1 MLGNISVPL
10 VGIVDTAV
18 VGHLDDP
25 RYLATVAFGAATVS
39 LVLFLF
45 GFLRMGTAGLVA
57 QASGAADTPTLGLVT
72 LRALAIAIALG
83 AFVAV
88 LSPVI
93 IELAIGFSGK
103 ASTLGDLTRDY
114 LYPRLWFSAATLA
127 NFVVLG
133 VLIALDR
140 AGLALCVQ
148 LLLNGIN
155 IGLDVLFV
163 NGFGWHVA
171 GVAWASVVSETVACG
186 VGLWVLSRE
195 LKRRGAVPDRRA
207 LVTSPGWQRLFAVNR
222 DIFIRSACLVV
233 SFYSLPLIGARMGE
247 VVLAANGVLL
257 NFFLLASYALDGF
270 AHAAEVQAGTAYGA
284 RDRKLL
290 RQRVRLGTRWAFAT
304 ALAITAC
311 YALGGHHLIA
321 LMTDIESVRVSASTY
336 LFWMVLAPLTGALA
350 FQMDGVYFGTTHT
363 VTLRN
368 AMLQSCALYAVL
380 LLICVPIWQN
390 HGLWFAF
397 SAFMLSRGLILL
409 WRYPSIERTIPTQ
422 RVH

>member
-1 MLGNISVPL
+1 
-10 VGIVDTAV
+10 
-18 VGHLDDP
+18 
-25 RYLATVAFGAATVS
+25 
-39 LVLFLF
+39 
-45 GFLRMGTAGLVA
+45 
-57 QASGAADTPTLGLVT
+57 
-72 LRALAIAIALG
+72 
-83 AFVAV
+83 
-88 LSPVI
+88 
-93 IELAIGFSGK
+93 
-103 ASTLGDLTRDY
+103 LTRDY

-207 LVTSPGWQRLFAVNR
+207 
-222 DIFIRSACLVV
+222 
-233 SFYSLPLIGARMGE
+233 
-247 VVLAANGVLL
+247 LAANGVLL